1 MMPNISKNDNALA
14 KICNHQFDMR
24 GLTALFAVFFC
35 VLMVCCKNSSDSE
48 IIRND
53 LLNNIEEFI
62 AYSEEYISNY
72 KTNETDTDIY
82 WVEFFEKDNKDVVV
96 IMQQPYYHSQNNDGF
111 IEIAENF
118 VFFHFSDKDFVDV
131 SKLKKNP
138 PSDKPDENSRMAG
151 LGYSAPNWAYYIT
164 DNGLEKFELGQ

>member
-1 MMPNISKNDNALA
+1 MRRLKCFFSAFVFLILLSCNNSDNSK
-14 KICNHQFDMR
+14 
-24 GLTALFAVFFC
+24 
-35 VLMVCCKNSSDSE
+35 
-48 IIRND
+48 IIRKD
-53 LLNNIEEFI
+53 LLKNIEEFI
-62 AYSEEYISNY
+62 AYSEEHISNY

-111 IEIAENF
+111 IEIADNL
-118 VFFHFSDKDFVDV
+118 VFFHFSNKDFVDV

-138 PSDKPDENSRMAG
+138 PSDTPDENSRMAG